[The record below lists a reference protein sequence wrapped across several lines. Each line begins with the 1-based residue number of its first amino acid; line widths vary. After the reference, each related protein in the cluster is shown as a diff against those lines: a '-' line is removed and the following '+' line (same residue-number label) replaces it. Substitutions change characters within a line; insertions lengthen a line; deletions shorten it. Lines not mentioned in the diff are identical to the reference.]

1 MIKQKEEEDIQ
12 KADML
17 CWPKMA
23 DGNLRVQ
30 ERKSQ
35 QKGIRRV
42 VGDRMGK
49 HEQNFCVRQTQTL
62 DK

>member
-1 MIKQKEEEDIQ
+1 MIKQWEEEVVQ

-42 VGDRMGK
+42 VCDRMGK
-49 HEQNFCVRQTQTL
+49 HEQNFCET
-62 DK
+62 DSDA